1 MLALAVQFEH
11 LLSVKRAAYTV
22 VLRIT
27 AVADPLDSSKAHVKL
42 PLKNSEN
49 GPCGNMDPA
58 LLAYLLFDCFGRPHA
73 LLGSNL
79 LGNKRDHCLIL
90 LSLSHLFLLLLDD
103 AFALFFRQVLHQV
116 SYYLH
121 FDPKALSYF
130 LLRQCTP

>member
-42 PLKNSEN
+42 PLKNPDNS
-49 GPCGNMDPA
+49 PCGNLEPA

-79 LGNKRDHCLIL
+79 LGNKRDHRLIL
-90 LSLSHLFLLLLDD
+90 LSLLHLFLLLLND
-103 AFALFFRQVLHQV
+103 ASALFLRQFLQQV
-116 SYYLH
+116 SY
-121 FDPKALSYF
+121 
-130 LLRQCTP
+130 